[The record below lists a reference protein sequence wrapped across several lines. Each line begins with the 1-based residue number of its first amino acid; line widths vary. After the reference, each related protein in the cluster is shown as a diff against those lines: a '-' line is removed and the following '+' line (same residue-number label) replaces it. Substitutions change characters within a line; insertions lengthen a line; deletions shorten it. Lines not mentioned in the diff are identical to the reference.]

1 MNWLNK
7 LERKIGKFYIRNL
20 MLIIISGTI
29 LVYGFTMLSGDQ
41 TLINNISLV
50 PSKVMQGEVW
60 RLVTFIFVPSS
71 FSIISFIFSIYFYYL
86 AGTGLEHEWGEFKF
100 NFYYFVGMLATIA
113 VSMITGATA
122 TGTFINLSLFLAF
135 ARIYPDFQVLLF
147 YIIPIKVKY
156 LAILNWI
163 IIGIN
168 FLSAGSMAGRILTL
182 VPLINFFLFFGKD
195 IFTGTKSGAVN
206 YRRQQKFRA
215 QVKERE
221 VLHKCAV
228 CGITEKDD
236 PKMEFRYCSKCSG
249 KKCYCINHIRDHKHK

>member
-29 LVYGFTMLSGDQ
+29 MVYGFTMLSGDF
-41 TLINNISLV
+41 TLANSISLV
-50 PSKVMQGEVW
+50 PLKVMQGEVW

-71 FSIISFIFSIYFYYL
+71 YNAISFIFSIYFYYL
-86 AGTGLEHEWGEFKF
+86 AGTGLESEWGEFKF
-100 NFYYFVGMLATIA
+100 NFYYFIGMIATIA
-113 VSMITGATA
+113 VSMLTGSEATGAL
-122 TGTFINLSLFLAF
+122 INLSLFLAF

-147 YIIPIKVKY
+147 FIIPLKIKY
-156 LAILNWI
+156 LAIFNWV

-168 FLSAGSMAGRILTL
+168 FLSAASIAGKILTL
-182 VPLINFFLFFGKD
+182 VPLLNFFLFFGKD
-195 IFTGTKSGAVN
+195 IFTGTRSGAVN
-206 YRRQQKFRA
+206 YRRHQKFKT

-221 VLHKCAV
+221 ILHKCEV

-249 KKCYCINHIRDHKHK
+249 KKCYCINHIRDHEHK